1 MRLFMDISAALRANG
16 EEIPF
21 RHRDEIPPQP
31 ILGETITFTDVALT
45 GFCSAQDH
53 NLRLRGQFHA
63 TAHARCSYCLKTM
76 EFPISVPFDE
86 VFARVTKWD
95 PPEEPTEEGE
105 RLVYEGSKVD
115 LSHLA
120 LTLAVLEMPIRFLC
134 GEECEVFRAV
144 QADDDSP
151 NACQK
156 VPDQHPF
163 SALQQLLT
171 KDQEV

>member
-1 MRLFMDISAALRANG
+1 MCLFMDISAALRAPG

-21 RHRDEIPPQP
+21 RHRDEIPLQQ
-31 ILGETITFTDVALT
+31 ILGETITFTDVVLT
-45 GFCSAQDH
+45 GFCSVPDH
-53 NLRLRGQFHA
+53 NLRLHGQFEA
-63 TAHARCSYCLKTM
+63 KAHARCSYCLRDM
-76 EFPISVPFDE
+76 ELPISVPFDE
-86 VFARVTKWD
+86 VFERVTKWD

-120 LTLAVLEMPIRFLC
+120 LTLAVLELPLRFLC
-134 GEECEVFRAV
+134 GEECEAFKAV